1 LIIRL
6 ELAFTKH
13 MADGVDTPGSV
24 VQEKNPYKTTPEQTW
39 PTSNLKWNQQSQR
52 NPEPVSA
59 IGKDHYLIL

>member
-1 LIIRL
+1 
-6 ELAFTKH
+6 

-39 PTSNLKWNQQSQR
+39 PTSNQKWNQQSQR